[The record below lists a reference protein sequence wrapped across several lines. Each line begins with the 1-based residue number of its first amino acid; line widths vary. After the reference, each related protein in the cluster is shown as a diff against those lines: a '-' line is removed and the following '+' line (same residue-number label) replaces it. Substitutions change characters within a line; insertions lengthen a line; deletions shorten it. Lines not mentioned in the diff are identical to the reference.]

1 MTSCAKSDTL
11 YGGGSGWVGTD
22 ANNWD
27 KNTGQIA
34 QCPTGYTDS
43 GWTTRKNGWGTTQ
56 YNRVC
61 KRTIT
66 NNTDDCALGLKDS
79 GCAND
84 YCNADTP
91 GSIKY
96 LKSVLSPGGMIVP
109 GRTAVVAGP
118 GSSTGGGH
126 GSIGGMLG
134 GKILVPIRHTA
145 AEAAK
150 YATESIFGL
159 IGDTWKKA
167 RPTEYNE
174 VLELHCQDI
183 NNIGKPQC
191 RVFCV
196 NNPGKCNTM
205 NAFCKN
211 NPTDELCTCINA
223 DLNVPAG
230 VTIPPAACYD
240 TKCQSTGY
248 RTKAMEQ
255 IVTNGCPDFKN
266 IDCRQIITVAGSGS
280 LTNGFIKQN
289 CSMTATQMASE
300 SADAAA
306 AKTAKESADAK
317 AAADLE
323 MSKVKSMPE
332 GPAKE
337 AAMTDAIA
345 ARDAEKKAKEKAL
358 LASAVA
364 EAIPVETDTSKY
376 FMYIMIFIFVI
387 FIGYIANA
395 RLFKKGGY
403 SNIDDAR
410 G

>member
-1 MTSCAKSDTL
+1 
-11 YGGGSGWVGTD
+11 
-22 ANNWD
+22 
-27 KNTGQIA
+27 
-34 QCPTGYTDS
+34 
-43 GWTTRKNGWGTTQ
+43 
-56 YNRVC
+56 
-61 KRTIT
+61 
-66 NNTDDCALGLKDS
+66 
-79 GCAND
+79 
-84 YCNADTP
+84 
-91 GSIKY
+91 
-96 LKSVLSPGGMIVP
+96 MIP
-109 GRTAVVAGP
+109 
-118 GSSTGGGH
+118 SSGGH
-126 GSIGGMLG
+126 GGAYGTG
-134 GKILVPIRHTA
+134 RIRNTA
-145 AEAAK
+145 ATAAA
-150 YATESIFGL
+150 YAKESIFGL

-174 VLELHCQDI
+174 TLRLHCQDI

-191 RVFCV
+191 RVYCV
-196 NNPGKCNTM
+196 DNPGKCNTV

-248 RTKAMEQ
+248 RTQAMVD
-255 IVTNGCPDFKN
+255 IVKSGCPDFKN

-300 SADAAA
+300 SADAAV
-306 AKTAKESADAK
+306 AKTAKELDDAI
-317 AAADLE
+317 ALANAQ
-323 MSKVKSMPE
+323 MAKVRAMPE

-345 ARDAEKKAKEKAL
+345 ASDAAKKAKEKAL

-364 EAIPVETDTSKY
+364 EAIPVELDTSKY
-376 FMYIMIFIFVI
+376 FMYVIIFIFVI

-395 RLFKKGGY
+395 QLFKKGGY